1 MKGHYFLILSIV
13 VLIAIIVGC
22 SPAPPPEPTATPVPT
37 VHPGKAVV
45 SSKCIACHDLGRVTN
60 YKNDLHG
67 WTLTVDQMILNG
79 ATLSDEQREQ
89 SIDYLAFTF
98 PKE

>member
-1 MKGHYFLILSIV
+1 MSGIYFLILLIV
-13 VLIAIIVGC
+13 ILIAIAVSC

-45 SSKCIACHDLGRVTN
+45 SGKCIACHDLGRVTN
-60 YKNDLHG
+60 YKNDREG
-67 WTLTVDQMILNG
+67 WTLTVDRMVLQG
-79 ATLSDEQREQ
+79 AKLSEEQREQ
-89 SIDYLAFTF
+89 TIDYLALTF